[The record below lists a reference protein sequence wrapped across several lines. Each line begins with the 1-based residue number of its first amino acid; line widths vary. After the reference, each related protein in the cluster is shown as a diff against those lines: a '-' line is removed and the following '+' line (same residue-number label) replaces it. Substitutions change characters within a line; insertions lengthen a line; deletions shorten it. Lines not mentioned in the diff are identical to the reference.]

1 MRRWTLLEFR
11 KLSSRPF
18 HHMTWT
24 AWPLGGCLVGI
35 WIPSRGHSGG
45 ILVGVKE
52 DILQVENWDLGETF
66 VGVTVRHRL
75 SNFRWDV
82 LVVYGP
88 ANHDFFY

>member
-1 MRRWTLLEFR
+1 M
-11 KLSSRPF
+11 
-18 HHMTWT
+18 
-24 AWPLGGCLVGI
+24 
-35 WIPSRGHSGG
+35 
-45 ILVGVKE
+45 GVKE